1 MNMIY
6 FIEKHI
12 PIPKIYRI
20 ASNLKYKYFF
30 YQYYK
35 ILKKLDSFVPPN
47 KIKGKRIVFNLVRS
61 NNPGPLF
68 FESSLAIKL
77 REYGAKVNVVID
89 GSILKQHDTVQYED
103 FVKDNNLK
111 FPKIKICNN
120 FLKKIS
126 LYKEYSEFINKKE
139 LVDISSMA
147 ESFIKRNNYFYKNIN
162 LKPYIGASLV
172 RFYQSADGFTEEES
186 NYNKI
191 ERIFTENAILSA
203 LIASKVEEFLH
214 PDIIITSHGIYSTWG
229 PFYEYFKQKN
239 KKVITYDFG
248 YYLNNSVI
256 LSKRGL
262 VTDRCDDGFFNKY
275 KFKIDLTVAEKGIKD
290 IFNKRLEGKSA
301 DLALYGNFTE
311 DDHLLKRIKNIAS
324 GKKVFALFPNVLWDN
339 SLRDVN
345 NIFNSPIE
353 WLTETI
359 KYFEKEEN
367 KLLVIRDHPAGA
379 SFMKTRVSIRE
390 IVKSEFGK
398 DVQDIKNLIF
408 IPSNDSIKSYSLF
421 PIIKAGIVYNGTI
434 GLEIMYKKIPVLISG
449 KAPYSFKGFT
459 MDFETK
465 EEYFQIFNK
474 VEKILEFQ
482 EKNRDTLIKFIFCH
496 FVLNEIPL
504 SFYNKKKHWT
514 PKLDMTPKSILRDK
528 NLKYIAETILEKHD
542 FFQEWYWNEG

>member
-1 MNMIY
+1 MKY
-6 FIEKHI
+6 FIKKHI
-12 PIPKIYRI
+12 TKIYII

-35 ILKKLDSFVPPN
+35 ILKKLDSLVPPN

-61 NNPGPLF
+61 YAVGPLF
-68 FESSLAIKL
+68 FESSFAIKL

-89 GSILKQHDTVQYED
+89 GNILKHHDTVQYEG
-103 FVKDNNLK
+103 FVKNNNLK

-147 ESFIKRNNYFYKNIN
+147 ESLIKRKNYFYKNIN
-162 LKPYIGASLV
+162 LKPYIDASLV
-172 RFYQSADGFTEEES
+172 RFYQSAVGFTEKES

-239 KKVITYDFG
+239 KEVINYGFSG
-248 YYLNNSVI
+248 YINNGFSF
-256 LSKRGL
+256 SKRGL
-262 VTDRCDDGFFNKY
+262 VANGSDDGFFNKY
-275 KFKIDLTVAEKGIKD
+275 KDKIDLSDAEKSIKD
-290 IFNKRLEGKSA
+290 IFDRRFNGKSA
-301 DLALYGNFTE
+301 DLTSYGNFTE
-311 DDHLLKRIKNIAS
+311 DDNLLRKIKNIAS
-324 GKKVFALFPNVLWDN
+324 RKKVFVLFPNVLWDN
-339 SLRDVN
+339 SLTDVN

-359 KYFEKEEN
+359 KFFEKEED

-379 SFMKTRVSIRE
+379 SSMKTRVSIRE

-398 DVQDIKNLIF
+398 DVSDIKNLIF
-408 IPSNDSIKSYSLF
+408 IPSDNPIKSYFLF
-421 PIIKAGIVYNGTI
+421 TVIKAGIVYNGTI
-434 GLEIMYKKIPVLISG
+434 GLEMMYKKIPVLIAG

-482 EKNRDTLIKFIFCH
+482 EKNRDILIKFLFYH

-504 SFYNKKKHWT
+504 SFYNKKKRWT
-514 PKLDMTPKSILRDK
+514 PKLDMAPKSIFRDK
-528 NLKYIAETILEKHD
+528 NLKYIAETILKKHD

>member
-1 MNMIY
+1 MSMKY

-12 PIPKIYRI
+12 PKIDII
-20 ASNLKYKYFF
+20 ASNLKYKYSF

-35 ILKKLDSFVPPN
+35 ILKRLDSLVPPN
-47 KIKGKRIVFNLVRS
+47 KIKDKRIVFNLVRS
-61 NNPGPLF
+61 HAAGPLF

-77 REYGAKVNVVID
+77 REYGVKVNVIID
-89 GSILKQHDTVQYED
+89 GSILKHHDTVQYED
-103 FVKDNNLK
+103 FVKNNNLK

-147 ESFIKRNNYFYKNIN
+147 ESLIKRKNYFYKNIN
-162 LKPYIGASLV
+162 LKPYIDASLV
-172 RFYQSADGFTEEES
+172 RFYQSAAGFTEKES

-239 KKVITYDFG
+239 KKVITYDFSAYIYNG
-248 YYLNNSVI
+248 VI
-256 LSKRGL
+256 FSQRGI
-262 VTDRCDDGFFNKY
+262 VANKCDDGFFNEY
-275 KFKIDLTVAEKGIKD
+275 KNKIDITVAEKSIKD
-290 IFNKRLEGKSA
+290 IFNKRFKGKSA
-301 DLALYGNFTE
+301 DLTLFGNFIE
-311 DDHLLKRIKNIAS
+311 DNNFSRKIKDIACRR
-324 GKKVFALFPNVLWDN
+324 KVFVLFTNVLWDD
-339 SLRDVN
+339 SLTDID
-345 NIFNSPIE
+345 NIFNSPVE

-359 KYFEKEEN
+359 KFFEKEED
-367 KLLVIRDHPAGA
+367 KLLVIRAHPAGA
-379 SFMKTRVSIRE
+379 SIMKSRIGIRE

-398 DVQDIKNLIF
+398 DVRDIKNLIF
-408 IPSNDSIKSYSLF
+408 IPSNNSIKSYSLF
-421 PIIKAGIVYNGTI
+421 PIIKAGIAYNGTI
-434 GLEIMYKKIPVLISG
+434 GLEMMYKKIPVLIAG
-449 KAPYSFKGFT
+449 KAPYSLKGFT

-482 EKNRDTLIKFIFCH
+482 EKNRDILIKFLFYH

-504 SFYNKKKHWT
+504 SFYNKKKRWT
-514 PKLDMTPKSILRDK
+514 PKLDMAPKSIFRDK

>member
-35 ILKKLDSFVPPN
+35 ILKKLDSLVPPN

-61 NNPGPLF
+61 YNPGPLF
-68 FESSLAIKL
+68 FESFLAIKL
-77 REYGAKVNVVID
+77 REYGAKVSVVID
-89 GSILKQHDTVQYED
+89 GNILKHHDEVQYEG

-120 FLKKIS
+120 FLKKLS
-126 LYKEYSEFINKKE
+126 LYKEYSEFINEKE

-147 ESFIKRNNYFYKNIN
+147 ESLIKRKNYFYKNIN
-162 LKPYIGASLV
+162 LKPYIDASLV
-172 RFYQSADGFTEEES
+172 RFYQSAAGFTGKDS

-239 KKVITYDFG
+239 KKVITYDFSN
-248 YYLNNSVI
+248 YTNNGVNF
-256 LSKRGL
+256 SKRGL
-262 VTDRCDDGFFNKY
+262 VANGCDDGFFNEY
-275 KFKIDLTVAEKGIKD
+275 KNKIDITVAEKSIRD
-290 IFNKRLEGKSA
+290 IFYKRFKGKSA
-301 DLALYGNFTE
+301 DLTLYGNFTE
-311 DDHLLKRIKNIAS
+311 DDNLLRKIKNIAS
-324 GKKVFALFPNVLWDN
+324 RKKVFVLFPNILWDV
-339 SLRDVN
+339 SLTDVN

-359 KYFEKEEN
+359 KFFEKEEN

-379 SFMKTRVSIRE
+379 SFMKTRIDIRE

-398 DVQDIKNLIF
+398 DVRDIKNFIL
-408 IPSNDSIKSYSLF
+408 IPSNNSIKSYSLF

-434 GLEIMYKKIPVLISG
+434 GLEMMYKKIPVLIAG

-474 VEKILEFQ
+474 VEKIFEFQ
-482 EKNRDTLIKFIFCH
+482 EKNRDTLIKFVFYN

-504 SFYNKKKHWT
+504 SFYNKKKRWT
-514 PKLDMTPKSILRDK
+514 PKLDMDPKSILRDK

>member
-1 MNMIY
+1 MKY
-6 FIEKHI
+6 FIKKHI
-12 PIPKIYRI
+12 TKIYII

-35 ILKKLDSFVPPN
+35 ILKKLDSLVPPN

-61 NNPGPLF
+61 YAVGPLF
-68 FESSLAIKL
+68 FESSFAIKL

-89 GSILKQHDTVQYED
+89 GNILKHHDTVQYEG
-103 FVKDNNLK
+103 FVKNNNLK

-147 ESFIKRNNYFYKNIN
+147 ESLIKRKNYFYKNIN
-162 LKPYIGASLV
+162 LKPYIDASLV
-172 RFYQSADGFTEEES
+172 RFYQSAVGFTEKES

-239 KKVITYDFG
+239 KEVINYGFSG
-248 YYLNNSVI
+248 YINNGFSF
-256 LSKRGL
+256 SKRGL
-262 VTDRCDDGFFNKY
+262 VANGSDDGFFNKY
-275 KFKIDLTVAEKGIKD
+275 KDKIDLSDAEKSIKD
-290 IFNKRLEGKSA
+290 IFDRRFNGKSA
-301 DLALYGNFTE
+301 DLTSYGNFTE
-311 DDHLLKRIKNIAS
+311 DDNLLRKIKNIAS
-324 GKKVFALFPNVLWDN
+324 RKKVFVLFPNVLWDN
-339 SLRDVN
+339 SLTDVN

-359 KYFEKEEN
+359 KFFEKEED

-379 SFMKTRVSIRE
+379 SSMKTRVSIRE

-398 DVQDIKNLIF
+398 DVSDIKNLIF
-408 IPSNDSIKSYSLF
+408 IPSDNPIKSYFLF
-421 PIIKAGIVYNGTI
+421 TVIKAGIVYNGTI
-434 GLEIMYKKIPVLISG
+434 GLEMMYKKIPVLIAG

-482 EKNRDTLIKFIFCH
+482 EKNRDILIKFFFYH

-504 SFYNKKKHWT
+504 SFYNKKKRWT
-514 PKLDMTPKSILRDK
+514 PKLDMAPKSIFRDK
-528 NLKYIAETILEKHD
+528 NLKYIAETILKKHD